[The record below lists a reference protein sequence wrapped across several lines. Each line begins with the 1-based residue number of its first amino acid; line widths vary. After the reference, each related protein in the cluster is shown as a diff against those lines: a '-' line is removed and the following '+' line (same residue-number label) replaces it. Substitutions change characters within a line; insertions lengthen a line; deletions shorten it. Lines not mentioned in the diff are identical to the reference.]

1 MIPQYLIDFELNDL
15 PVVETDVIVIGSGI
29 AGLYTAI
36 MASAT
41 QNVLLITKK
50 SLLESN
56 TRYDQGGIEAVT
68 AGQTRGPSG
77 FRS

>member
-41 QNVLLITKK
+41 QNVLLITKNRSSK
-50 SLLESN
+50 A
-56 TRYDQGGIEAVT
+56 TRVMLK
-68 AGQTRGPSG
+68 AGLRP
-77 FRS
+77 

>member
-41 QNVLLITKK
+41 QNVPLITKK
-50 SLLESN
+50 SRSKA
-56 TRYDQGGIEAVT
+56 TRVMRREEL
-68 AGQTRGPSG
+68 RRNS
-77 FRS
+77 

>member
-1 MIPQYLIDFELNDL
+1 MIPQYLVDFELNDL

-41 QNVLLITKK
+41 QNVLLITKNRSSRATPVMLK
-50 SLLESN
+50 
-56 TRYDQGGIEAVT
+56 
-68 AGQTRGPSG
+68 AGSRP
-77 FRS
+77 

>member
-41 QNVLLITKK
+41 QNVPLITKK
-50 SLLESN
+50 SPPKA
-56 TRYDQGGIEAVT
+56 TRVMRREEL
-68 AGQTRGPSG
+68 P
-77 FRS
+77 